1 LPDGWKQIA
10 THQPN
15 LHEYQKKRL
24 REFAFRKRLI
34 PKGEHFVVLGLAF
47 GRSKPEK
54 EKREQSSRAPNV
66 VIYKVK
72 YFTNRRKVKSEFLG

>member
-1 LPDGWKQIA
+1 LPDAWKQIA

-34 PKGEHFVVLGLAF
+34 PKGEHFVVLGLAHPSSCSI

-54 EKREQSSRAPNV
+54 EKREQSSRTPNV
-66 VIYKVK
+66 VIYKVN
-72 YFTNRRKVKSEFLG
+72 YFTN